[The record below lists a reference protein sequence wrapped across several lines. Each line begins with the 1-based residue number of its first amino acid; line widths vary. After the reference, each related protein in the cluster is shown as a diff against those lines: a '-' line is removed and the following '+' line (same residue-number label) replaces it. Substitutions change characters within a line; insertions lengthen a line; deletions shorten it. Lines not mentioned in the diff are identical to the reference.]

1 MFLVENKNDGS
12 QFLCKMYLGDEDLRS
27 MEEAF
32 ELTDNLVN
40 VSRHLFTIYE
50 YVGEGTDPS
59 HQFVFLT
66 THRDVRWFRDVV
78 NANTPSF
85 TLRFILQTVALTVW
99 RLQSRGIADIQLSV
113 FNTFINNGREVIVT
127 GVTDATIGDDKS
139 AMCRTFGN
147 FVGEMLIFCDIPFS
161 QELIL
166 LRQAC
171 ARARDMQ
178 EIVDLLN
185 SPRN

>member
-1 MFLVENKNDGS
+1 MFLVENKTDGS
-12 QFLCKMYLGDEDLRS
+12 QFLCKMYLGDVDLRS

-32 ELTDNLVN
+32 ELTDNVRN

-50 YVGEGTDPS
+50 YTGEGTDPT

-85 TLRFILQTVALTVW
+85 ALRFILQTVAISLLG
-99 RLQSRGIADIQLSV
+99 LQDRGIADITLSV
-113 FNTFINNGREVIVT
+113 FNTFINVGREVIVT

-139 AMCRTFGN
+139 VMCRTFGN
-147 FVGEMLIFCDIPFS
+147 FVGEMLVFCNIPLS

-171 ARARDMQ
+171 ARARNMR

-185 SPRN
+185 SPPN